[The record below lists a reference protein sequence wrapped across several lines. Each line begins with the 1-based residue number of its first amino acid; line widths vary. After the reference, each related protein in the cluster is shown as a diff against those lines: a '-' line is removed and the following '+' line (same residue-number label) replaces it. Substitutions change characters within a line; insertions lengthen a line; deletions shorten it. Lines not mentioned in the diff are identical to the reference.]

1 MRDQEYQGFVL
12 RVDSLPRTG
21 ARNEARVSVGTG
33 NEEVFAIS
41 MSVTDSYSGQ
51 TQVDGAALARDLA
64 LRWAHGLIDLD
75 RYTSGQEY
83 LERRDT
89 YWRVDVSS
97 IDDEALRA
105 QILSALL
112 RMKRAEPLM
121 TTIPWLDVDGFADV
135 LGVDRNRVRSQLSEL
150 AGEGLVTGRAE
161 AFGATLTEGRCE
173 ITAEGIR
180 ELRSST
186 RSRPSSESS
195 ALQDDD
201 EGPTRVFIS
210 YSHDSEAHKCRVREL
225 ADRLRDEGVDCD
237 IDQYPGSGR
246 TGWPEWMRDRIAW
259 ADFVIV
265 ACTEEYLAKAISAS
279 KSGARWESLIITQE
293 LYEAGGHNEKY
304 MPVIFSNQDEAYIPP
319 WLQPYTR
326 YDVSIDGRY
335 DDMYRVLTDQ
345 PAVSRPPL
353 GPIRVLDPLEASESD
368 DELGPGAEHWTAGV
382 TVLWTAEGGNTRH
395 VLTWSP
401 GAGFTAEP
409 EEPGTLQGRTPP
421 IQAISVTYSA
431 GRVLRFDLV
440 PPLRL
445 VDAFLQRPDGTRM
458 APESTGGGL
467 PLDEW
472 FAEFKNPP

>member
-33 NEEVFAIS
+33 NEEVFTVT

-51 TQVDGAALARDLA
+51 LQTDGAALARDLA

-75 RYTSGQEY
+75 RYTNGQEHV
-83 LERRDT
+83 ERRDT
-89 YWRVDVSS
+89 YWRADVSAT
-97 IDDEALRA
+97 DDETLRM

-112 RMKRAEPLM
+112 RMKRAEPRM
-121 TTIPWLDVDGFADV
+121 TTIPWLDVAGFADV
-135 LGVDRNRVRSQLSEL
+135 LGVDRERVRSQLSEL

-173 ITAEGIR
+173 ITAQGIR
-180 ELRSST
+180 ELRSSM
-186 RSRPSSESS
+186 RSSRPAEPS
-195 ALQDDD
+195 ALQDD
-201 EGPTRVFIS
+201 EHPVRVFIS
-210 YSHDSEAHKCRVREL
+210 YSHDSEAHKLRIREL

-237 IDQYPGSGR
+237 IDQYPGGGR
-246 TGWPEWMRDRIAW
+246 TGWPEWMRDRISW

-265 ACTEEYLAKAISAS
+265 ACTEEYLAKATNAR

-304 MPVIFSNQDEAYIPP
+304 VPVIFSSQDESYIPP
-319 WLQPYTR
+319 WLQPYTH
-326 YDVSIDGRY
+326 YDLSIDGRY
-335 DDMYRVLTDQ
+335 DDMYRVITDQ
-345 PAVSRPPL
+345 PAVLRPPL
-353 GPIRVLDPLEASESD
+353 GPVRVLNPLDLSESD
-368 DELGPGAEHWTAGV
+368 DALEAGAEHWAAGV

-395 VLTWSP
+395 LLTWSP
-401 GAGFTAEP
+401 GAGFTTEP
-409 EEPGTLQGRTPP
+409 EEPGTPQGKTPP

-431 GRVLRFDLV
+431 GRLLRFDLV
-440 PPLRL
+440 PPLRF
-445 VDAFLQRPDGTRM
+445 VDAFLQMPDGTRR

-467 PLDEW
+467 PSDEW